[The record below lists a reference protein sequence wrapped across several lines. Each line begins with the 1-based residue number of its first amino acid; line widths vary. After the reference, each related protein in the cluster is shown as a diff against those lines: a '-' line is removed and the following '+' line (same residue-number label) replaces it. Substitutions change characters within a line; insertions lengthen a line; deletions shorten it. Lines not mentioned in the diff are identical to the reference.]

1 MKAEDLVE
9 ALNIHMIQTRR
20 SNNIESKGHLVLQR
34 NIQENS
40 VFKAYKTY
48 LYTLWFVVNRKK
60 YKVFTVSLTNKVLD
74 GQEEGMIKDMDNR
87 LCISLFELL
96 DTEYYKQILK
106 DEYYGNADQ

>member
-9 ALNIHMIQTRR
+9 ALNIHIIQTRK
-20 SNNIESKGHLVLQR
+20 SNNIDAKGHLVLQR

-60 YKVFTVSLTNKVLD
+60 YKVLTVSLTNKVLD

-87 LCISLFELL
+87 LCIALFELI
-96 DTEYYKQILK
+96 DTDYYKQILK

>member
-9 ALNIHMIQTRR
+9 ALNIYIVQTRK
-20 SNNIESKGHLVLQR
+20 SNNIDAKGHLVLQR

-87 LCISLFELL
+87 LGIALFELI